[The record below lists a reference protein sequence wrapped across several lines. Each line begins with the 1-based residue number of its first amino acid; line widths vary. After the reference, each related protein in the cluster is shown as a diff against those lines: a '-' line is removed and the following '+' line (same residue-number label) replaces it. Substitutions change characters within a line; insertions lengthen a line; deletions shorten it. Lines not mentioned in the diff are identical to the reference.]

1 MKSEKFISIWASS
14 GLILTAI
21 IWGLAF
27 VVVKDSL
34 DWIPPIYMLAFRF
47 TIATLSLSLIF
58 AVRLKNI
65 DIITL
70 RYGFI
75 LGVLLFSSY
84 AAQTIGCKYTTAGKN
99 AFLTAVYVVIVPF
112 LHWIINRQRTNKVHI
127 LSAII
132 TIVGIGLI
140 SLRGD
145 FTIGSGDLLTLIC
158 GLGFATHMVFIKRYT
173 AKSDPVLLTVL
184 QLFFAA
190 ILSWLVAP
198 VTEGGF
204 PSGVL
209 KPQMAGS
216 MLYLGLLSTM
226 LAFFL
231 QNLCQKYTSPS
242 TAAVLLSTE
251 AVFGVLFSAL
261 LLGEQLTP
269 RMTVGCILILFA
281 ILTAEMRTKR
291 SDEFRNN

>member
-1 MKSEKFISIWASS
+1 MKSERFTSVWASL
-14 GLILTAI
+14 GLLFTAI
-21 IWGLAF
+21 IWGFAF

-47 TIATLSLSLIF
+47 TIATLGLSLIF

-65 DIITL
+65 DKTTL

-75 LGVLLFSSY
+75 LGVLLFASY
-84 AAQTIGCKYTTAGKN
+84 VAQTIGCKYTTAGKN
-99 AFLTAVYVVIVPF
+99 AFLTAVYVVVVPF
-112 LHWIINRQRTNKVHI
+112 LHWLINRQRTKKVHL

-132 TIVGIGLI
+132 TIAGIGLL

-145 FTIGSGDLLTLIC
+145 FTIGMGDLLTLIC
-158 GLGFATHMVFIKRYT
+158 GLGYAIHIVFIERYT
-173 AKSDPVLLTVL
+173 AKRDPVLLTIL

-190 ILSWLVAP
+190 ILSWLIAP
-198 VTEGGF
+198 VAEGGF
-204 PSGVL
+204 PSGAF
-209 KPQMAGS
+209 KPQIAGA

-269 RMTVGCILILFA
+269 RMIVGCILILFA
-281 ILTAEMRTKR
+281 ILISEVRTKR
-291 SDEFRNN
+291 LSSFLNK